1 MLKVLK
7 TKQGITYITVN
18 VNISHCYIINFQY
31 FNITYQKLLD
41 KIAPVCV
48 KKVKINCT
56 LFLTQLS
63 AKSHF

>member
-18 VNISHCYIINFQY
+18 VNISHHYIINYQY
-31 FNITYQKLLD
+31 FNITYKKLLD